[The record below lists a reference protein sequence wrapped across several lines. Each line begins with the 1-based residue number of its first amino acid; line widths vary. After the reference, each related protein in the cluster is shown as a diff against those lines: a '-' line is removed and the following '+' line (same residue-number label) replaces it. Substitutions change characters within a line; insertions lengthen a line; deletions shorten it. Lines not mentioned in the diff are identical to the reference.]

1 MKEILV
7 RAMNPEDLDAM
18 VEIDQKVM
26 GWERPEFWSFK
37 MELSQAQSAMA
48 SMVAEVEGRVVG
60 FILGDASG
68 WEYGIPNTKGYI
80 DTIGVDP
87 DYQRHG
93 VATLLLREMVGHLKK
108 VGVETIFTYVDW
120 RNGDLLRFFD
130 SVGFQ
135 LGDMINLQLE
145 A

>member
-1 MKEILV
+1 
-7 RAMNPEDLDAM
+7 
-18 VEIDQKVM
+18 
-26 GWERPEFWSFK
+26 
-37 MELSQAQSAMA
+37 
-48 SMVAEVEGRVVG
+48 
-60 FILGDASG
+60 LGDASG
-68 WEYGIPNTKGYI
+68 WEYGIPDTKGYI

-93 VATLLLREMVGHLKK
+93 VATLLLREMVNHLKK